1 MSENSSI
8 PGFDPFMKF
17 WGDFMG
23 KMGAAGMPTPQ
34 PSQDFMNQMRRAF
47 FDAMATHADQ
57 FMRSEA
63 FLSMMKQGMETSLA
77 WQQSINQFL
86 QKGLAAAQMPSKV
99 DSDHLVSLVRG
110 MEERV
115 LERMDE
121 LNKRIDRLEGA
132 NRTKATKA

>member
-1 MSENSSI
+1 MAENTSN

-17 WGDFMG
+17 WTDFMG
-23 KMGAAGMPTPQ
+23 KMSASGMPSPQ
-34 PSQDFMNQMRRAF
+34 PSPDFLNQMRRTF
-47 FDAMATHADQ
+47 FDAMAEQADQ

-63 FLSMMKQGMETSLA
+63 FLAAMKQGMETSLA
-77 WQQSINQFL
+77 WQQSLNQFL

-115 LERMDE
+115 LERLDE
-121 LNKRIDRLEGA
+121 LAKRIDRLEGA
-132 NRTKATKA
+132 SRPKPAKA